1 MTILDADVWIAYLN
15 TEDSQHAKA
24 VKVFDELEAREEIVA
39 VPEYVVLE
47 VVTVVRRVAGATIAT
62 AFMQVVA
69 ENTFVQILPSDSAL
83 LRSVCFAVYHAQ
95 VPKLSFTDIALL
107 RLAEKHRVITF
118 DRVLARAIA
127 HPVPEVFV

>member
-24 VKVFDELEAREEIVA
+24 VKVIGELEAKQEIIG

-47 VVTVVRRVAGATIAT
+47 VVTVVRRIAGATIAT
-62 AFMQVVA
+62 VFMATVA
-69 ENTFVQILPSDSAL
+69 ENALVRILPSDTSL
-83 LRSVCFAVYHAQ
+83 FRSVCFAVYHAR

-107 RLAEKHRVITF
+107 RLAQKHRVITF
-118 DRVLARAIA
+118 DRALARAIA
-127 HPVPEVFV
+127 YPEPGVFQ